1 VTELNPQEFAPW
13 RAFWKNKKFR
23 LLFIIAI
30 TGLTTCA
37 VVARSLFTYI
47 QERNG
52 KVLADVVLEALPAYD
67 LSLWIFSLL
76 YIFILL
82 GIGYLLV
89 QPYQLLLWLQV
100 FFWVTVFRFT
110 SLLLIPLNPPRGLID
125 LSDPFLDHFFYRG
138 TVITKDLF
146 FSGHTCIAFV
156 FVLVIRH
163 AIIRTAFIIVSVLI
177 GVMLL
182 IQHIHYTVDV
192 LAAPI
197 FTWLAYKFS
206 QVILKRF
213 GNGDI

>member
-1 VTELNPQEFAPW
+1 VAELNPNELIPW
-13 RAFWKNKKFR
+13 TAFWKNKKFR
-23 LLFIIAI
+23 LLFIIAV

-52 KVLADVVLEALPAYD
+52 KVLSDVVLETLPAYD
-67 LSLWIFSLL
+67 LSLWIFSFL

-89 QPYQLLLWLQV
+89 QPYQLLLGLQV

-110 SLLLIPLNPPRGLID
+110 CLVLIPLNPPRGLIE

-146 FSGHTCIAFV
+146 FSGHTCVVFV

-163 AIIRTAFIIVSVLI
+163 TTIRIAFIIVTALI

-182 IQHIHYTVDV
+182 VQHIHYTVDV
-192 LAAPI
+192 LAAPA

-206 QVILKRF
+206 QVILKSF
-213 GNGDI
+213 GNGNI